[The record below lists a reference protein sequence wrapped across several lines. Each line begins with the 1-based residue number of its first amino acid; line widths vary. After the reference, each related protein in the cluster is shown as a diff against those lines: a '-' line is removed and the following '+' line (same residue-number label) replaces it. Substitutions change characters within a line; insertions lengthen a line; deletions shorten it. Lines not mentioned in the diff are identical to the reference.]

1 LLSDKQNQFH
11 EWINHF
17 LGRNKIYQF
26 LTLINNLM
34 KTINLLFAIILLI
47 GISCGDKKGPK
58 KNVMEQQMEAQK
70 ASAELEAQ
78 IGERARSTF
87 QVLAT
92 KSENPNNPMTE
103 AKIKLGK
110 ILYFDTRLSKD
121 GTQSCNTCHD
131 LNTFGV
137 DNEPTSPGDDGGLGT
152 RNSPT
157 VLNAALHTS
166 QFWDGRAKDVEEQA
180 GMPILNPVEMAI
192 PNEKFLVDRLSKVAL
207 YKDLFKQAYPNESK
221 PLTYVNLQNAIAA
234 FERILLTP
242 SKFDQ
247 YLQGNAN
254 ALSLDEKKGLKT
266 FMEVGCTTCHMG
278 SLLGG
283 NIFQKFGVYSD
294 YWALTG
300 SDPVD
305 EGRFTE
311 TGNEAD
317 KYMFKVPSLR
327 NITETHP
334 YFHDGSVE
342 SLEEAIKIIAKLK
355 LNIDLTDEQSKDL
368 VTFLSTLTSDLP
380 AEVKQMPEELVSSL

>member
-1 LLSDKQNQFH
+1 
-11 EWINHF
+11 
-17 LGRNKIYQF
+17 
-26 LTLINNLM
+26 M
-34 KTINLLFAIILLI
+34 KTIKLLVVLILFTL
-47 GISCGDKKGPK
+47 ISCGDKKTSK

-70 ASAELEAQ
+70 AGAELEAQ

-87 QVLAT
+87 QALPT
-92 KSENPNNPMTE
+92 KSENPKNPMTD
-103 AKIKLGK
+103 AKVKLGK

-137 DNEPTSPGDDGGLGT
+137 DNKPTSPGDDGGLGT

-192 PNEKFLVDRLSKVAL
+192 PNEQFLLDRLSEVAF
-207 YKDLFKQAYPNESK
+207 YQDLFKLSFPDESD
-221 PLTYVNLQNAIAA
+221 PLTYTNIENAIAA
-234 FERILLTP
+234 FERTLLTP

-247 YLQGNAN
+247 YLTGNAN
-254 ALSLDEKKGLKT
+254 ALTVDEKKGLKT

-283 NIFQKFGVYSD
+283 NMLQKFGIYGD
-294 YWALTG
+294 YWILTG
-300 SDPVD
+300 SDPID

-311 TGNEAD
+311 TGNEAE

-334 YFHDGSVE
+334 YFHDGSVA
-342 SLEEAIKIIAKLK
+342 SLEEAIKIIAKLN
-355 LNIDLTDEQSKDL
+355 LNIDLSAEQVKDL
-368 VTFLSTLTSDLP
+368 MAFLNTLTSDLP
-380 AEVKQMPEELVSSL
+380 DEVKQMPEELAETL

>member
-1 LLSDKQNQFH
+1 
-11 EWINHF
+11 
-17 LGRNKIYQF
+17 
-26 LTLINNLM
+26 M
-34 KTINLLFAIILLI
+34 KTINLLFALILLVA
-47 GISCGDKKGPK
+47 ISCGDKKGPK

-87 QVLAT
+87 QALAT

-137 DNEPTSPGDDGGLGT
+137 DNEPTSPGDNGGLGT

-192 PNEKFLVDRLSKVAL
+192 PNEKFLVDRLSKVAM
-207 YKDLFKQAYPNESK
+207 YTDLFKQAYPNESK

-342 SLEEAIKIIAKLK
+342 SL
-355 LNIDLTDEQSKDL
+355 
-368 VTFLSTLTSDLP
+368 
-380 AEVKQMPEELVSSL
+380 